1 MTRTLKWWIAIAAV
15 VVFFAGAA
23 VGLFGGAV
31 HVRQQ
36 HMMMIR
42 HGPRVGERFQ
52 AHLQREL
59 NLTPEQQQQIAPII
73 QRLGARLNSIR
84 QETSARVAE
93 AMNQSHEE
101 IVPLLTPE
109 QRERLEEMRRRH
121 EEMMR
126 RRGEIHPPHGP
137 PPL

>member
-42 HGPRVGERFQ
+42 HGPRVGEPCSRPHTAGRRTEQ
-52 AHLQREL
+52 MGDREL
-59 NLTPEQQQQIAPII
+59 E
-73 QRLGARLNSIR
+73 G
-84 QETSARVAE
+84 
-93 AMNQSHEE
+93 QSRSN
-101 IVPLLTPE
+101 VTT
-109 QRERLEEMRRRH
+109 RT
-121 EEMMR
+121 
-126 RRGEIHPPHGP
+126 
-137 PPL
+137 